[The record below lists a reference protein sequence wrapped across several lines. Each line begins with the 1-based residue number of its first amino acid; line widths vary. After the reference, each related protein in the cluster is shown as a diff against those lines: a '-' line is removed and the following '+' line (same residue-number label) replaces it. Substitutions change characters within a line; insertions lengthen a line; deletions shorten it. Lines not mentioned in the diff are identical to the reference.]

1 MKNQDTPSGKIQ
13 VRVDPDLKELIP
25 GYLENREKDL
35 VVYQRALEKDD
46 FDSIAVLGHSM
57 KGSGGGYGF
66 NDLSS
71 IGRALEKAARKRDKE
86 SVRKS
91 IINLTDFLNK
101 LEIVYD

>member
-1 MKNQDTPSGKIQ
+1 MKNQNPQSEKIR
-13 VRVDPDLKELIP
+13 VRIDRDLQDLIP
-25 GYLENREKDL
+25 DYLKNRGKDL
-35 VVYQRALEKDD
+35 LVYQQALEKDD

-71 IGRALEKAARKRDKE
+71 IGRAIEKAAKSRDKE
-86 SVRKS
+86 SVHQS

-101 LEIVYD
+101 LEVVYD

>member
-1 MKNQDTPSGKIQ
+1 MKPHDAPSEKIRI
-13 VRVDPDLKELIP
+13 RVDPDLQELIP

-35 VVYQRALEKDD
+35 QVYRQALEQDD

-71 IGRALEKAARKRDKE
+71 IGRAIEKAARSRDKK
-86 SVRKS
+86 SVQKS
-91 IINLTDFLNK
+91 IIDLTDFLNK
-101 LEIVYD
+101 LEIIYD

>member
-1 MKNQDTPSGKIQ
+1 MKNQDTQSEKIR
-13 VRVDPDLKELIP
+13 VRVDADLKELIP

-35 VVYQRALEKDD
+35 LVYQQALKKDD
-46 FDSIAVLGHSM
+46 FNSIAVLGHSM

-66 NDLSS
+66 DDLSS
-71 IGRALEKAARKRDKE
+71 IGRAIEKAAKSRDKE

-91 IINLTDFLNK
+91 IIDLTDFLKK

>member
-1 MKNQDTPSGKIQ
+1 MKNQDTQSEKIR

-35 VVYQRALEKDD
+35 VVYQQALEQDD

-71 IGRALEKAARKRDKE
+71 IGRALEKAAKNRDKA

-91 IINLTDFLNK
+91 IINLTDFLKK